1 MRILSGFSFFF
12 SSFLEVPFLGIFV
25 RALRRPTE
33 WIPPDRLGPPD
44 LGLGLPD
51 RQKMNDTGRTIYK
64 ISNNVNRSAAYR
76 QIMLQPCQ

>member
-33 WIPPDRLGPPD
+33 WIPPD